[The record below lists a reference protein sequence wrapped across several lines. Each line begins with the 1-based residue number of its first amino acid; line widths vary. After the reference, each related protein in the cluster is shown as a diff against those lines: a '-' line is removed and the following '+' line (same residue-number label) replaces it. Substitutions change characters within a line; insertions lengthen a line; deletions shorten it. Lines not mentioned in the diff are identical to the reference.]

1 MGIEIVE
8 GRDLIA
14 RDGKI
19 FMRTTKGL
27 QPVDVIYRRIND
39 DFLDPKVFRKDSGL
53 GVPGLVDAYRMGNVS
68 LANSIGTGIA
78 DDKVIYHFVPK
89 MIRYYLDQD
98 PILPNVHTYLAANE
112 TDRAFILEN
121 LEKLVV
127 KAANESGGY
136 GMLVGSNSTKAE
148 REKFRDRIRK
158 EPRNYIAQ
166 PIIPLS
172 RSPAFDEGVIRGR
185 HVDLRPYILSGEKI
199 TIIPGALTRVAL
211 CEGSLVVNS
220 SQGGGS
226 KDTWVLEEQSAE

>member
-1 MGIEIVE
+1 MT
-8 GRDLIA
+8 
-14 RDGKI
+14 I
-19 FMRTTKGL
+19 FSIR
-27 QPVDVIYRRIND
+27 Q
-39 DFLDPKVFRKDSGL
+39 VFRKDSGL
-53 GVPGLVDAYRMGNVS
+53 GVPGLVDAYRKGNVS

-98 PILPNVHTYLAANE
+98 AILPNVADLSGGGRYRSRFH
-112 TDRAFILEN
+112 FG
-121 LEKLVV
+121 
-127 KAANESGGY
+127 ESGKTCGQSSQRKWR
-136 GMLVGSNSTKAE
+136 LWDVGRTQIPPSRSAT
-148 REKFRDRIRK
+148 KFRERIGK

-199 TIIPGALTRVAL
+199 KIVPGALTRVAL

-226 KDTWVLEEQSAE
+226 KDTWVLEEESTE